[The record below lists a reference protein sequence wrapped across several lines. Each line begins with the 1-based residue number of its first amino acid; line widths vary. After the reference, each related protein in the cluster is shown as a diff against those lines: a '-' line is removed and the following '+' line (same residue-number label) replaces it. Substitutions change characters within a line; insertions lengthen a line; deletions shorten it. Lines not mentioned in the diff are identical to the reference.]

1 MFWRVQCHAL
11 SLINLNQTRGQDL
24 RTTICFQLF
33 VSRLCL
39 VTERFSTEYQR
50 LLIQPIKKDADN
62 QTLLFR
68 PIKKDADDQTSQSE
82 QAELLSVTG
91 NIF

>member
-1 MFWRVQCHAL
+1 MSNVF
-11 SLINLNQTRGQDL
+11 SGP
-24 RTTICFQLF
+24 LF

-39 VTERFSTEYQR
+39 GTERFSTEYQR

-62 QTLLFR
+62 HTLLIR
-68 PIKKDADDQTSQSE
+68 QIKKDADDQTSQSE

-91 NIF
+91 NIFWMKAGESPLIILNINIA